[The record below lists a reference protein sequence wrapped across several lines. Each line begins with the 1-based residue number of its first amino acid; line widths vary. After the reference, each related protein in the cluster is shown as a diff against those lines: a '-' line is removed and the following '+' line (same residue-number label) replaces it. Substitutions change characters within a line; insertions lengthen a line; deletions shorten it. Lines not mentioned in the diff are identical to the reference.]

1 MVKYISVKN
10 RILEVEF
17 MDITMCAEVFL
28 KEQTKLFDEPV
39 AETVEE
45 AEEFLEDVF
54 AQEFDSLEDIR
65 EYWKEEGVDVE
76 GMSIEDIEE
85 SLEVFKLPNG
95 KFLVV
100 EA

>member
-1 MVKYISVKN
+1 
-10 RILEVEF
+10 
-17 MDITMCAEVFL
+17 MDIKMCAEVFL

-39 AETVEE
+39 VETIEE

-54 AQEFDSLEDIR
+54 AQEFDSLKDIR
-65 EYWKEEGVDVE
+65 DYWKEEGVDIE
-76 GMSIEDIEE
+76 GMSLDEIEE

-95 KFLVV
+95 KYLVV

>member
-1 MVKYISVKN
+1 MES
-10 RILEVEF
+10 
-17 MDITMCAEVFL
+17 
-28 KEQTKLFDEPV
+28 QSQLFPENV
-39 AETVEE
+39 AETPEE

>member
-1 MVKYISVKN
+1 
-10 RILEVEF
+10 

-54 AQEFDSLEDIR
+54 AQEFDSLEDI
-65 EYWKEEGVDVE
+65 
-76 GMSIEDIEE
+76 EE

>member
-1 MVKYISVKN
+1 
-10 RILEVEF
+10 

-39 AETVEE
+39 VETVEE

-54 AQEFDSLEDIR
+54 AQEFDTLEDIR
-65 EYWKEEGVDVE
+65 EYWKEEGVDVD

-85 SLEVFKLPNG
+85 ALEVFKLPNG